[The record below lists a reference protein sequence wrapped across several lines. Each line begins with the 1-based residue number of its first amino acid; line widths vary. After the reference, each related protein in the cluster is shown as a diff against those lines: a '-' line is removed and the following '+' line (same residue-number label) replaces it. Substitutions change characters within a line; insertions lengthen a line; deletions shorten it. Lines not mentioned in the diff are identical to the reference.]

1 MIVTQYTVASI
12 RKPMV
17 DIVEEEVSRYHT
29 LLRDPNRR
37 KIIEILGQ
45 QEKIGFKELRLTLDL
60 GVGTVYYHLDM
71 LSNFLTQDK
80 QKKYMLNDR
89 GRLLYR
95 ALKDDALPPT
105 LDIGEA
111 LSHRFGRYLFLSPV
125 FTRTTQPILLLPV
138 ALLVLIFGAFGSALA
153 NLDPALFFY
162 FPYTTYEFETIIALF
177 FFSWIGLFLF
187 SDVIISL
194 LYKRTGNELQLFTCL
209 GIAAFPLAI
218 FPYVQLFIS
227 SESARYLL
235 LLFQVW
241 SLLLISSAFC
251 FGKGIR
257 LDKSVLISMTILYLN
272 IMSLMI
278 LGRFP

>member
-1 MIVTQYTVASI
+1 MEE
-12 RKPMV
+12 
-17 DIVEEEVSRYHT
+17 DISRYHT

-45 QEKIGFKELRLTLDL
+45 QEKIGFKELKQTLRL
-60 GVGTVYYHLDM
+60 GIGTVYYHLDM

-80 QKKYMLNDR
+80 QRKYMLNDR
-89 GRLLYR
+89 GRLLYK
-95 ALKDDALPPT
+95 ALKDKSLPPM

-111 LSHRFGRYLFLSPV
+111 LGHRLGRYLFLSPI
-125 FTRTTQPILLLPV
+125 FTRTTQPMILLPV
-138 ALLVLIFGAFGSALA
+138 AIVVLVIGAFGSAVA

-162 FPYTTYEFETIIALF
+162 FPYTAYEFETVIALF
-177 FFSWIGLFLF
+177 FFNWIGLFLF
-187 SDVIISL
+187 SDLIIFI

-209 GIAAFPLAI
+209 GIAAFPLSI
-218 FPYVQLFIS
+218 FPYFLLFVS
-227 SESARYLL
+227 YEYTRYFL

-251 FGKGIR
+251 FGKGLR
-257 LDKSVLISMTILYLN
+257 LDKSITISMIILYLN
-272 IMSLMI
+272 IMLLMF